1 MSYYICYITKD
12 RLMAS
17 QLNQALVDLGEQT
30 LFVDRGQGEIISDPT
45 ERIMNAIK
53 EADNFI
59 ILYSRDMS
67 SSMLSHIE
75 ITYAKNKK
83 KNIIL
88 INADGSKVDD
98 AIVFEIGKVNMLSKV
113 TNMTYAAKHIIKG
126 VK

>member
-1 MSYYICYITKD
+1 
-12 RLMAS
+12 MAS
-17 QLNQALVDLGEQT
+17 QLNQALLDLGEQT
-30 LFVDRGQGEIISDPT
+30 LFVDRGYGEIITDPT

-113 TNMTYAAKHIIKG
+113 TNMTYAAKHIIKE